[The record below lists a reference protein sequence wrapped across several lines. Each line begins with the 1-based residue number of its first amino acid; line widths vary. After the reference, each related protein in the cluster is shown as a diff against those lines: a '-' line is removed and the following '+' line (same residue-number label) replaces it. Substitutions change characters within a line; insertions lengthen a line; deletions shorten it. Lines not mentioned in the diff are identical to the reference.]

1 MSNTGLFVFASQEN
15 TSSNELY
22 VLHDKVSTHTG
33 ISFGNRDPSGTVTRL
48 SYQDGSGAT
57 LYSQES
63 LTLNSDQI
71 KLTLPSADA
80 PSSLDGSYNFIV
92 IGEDGTLQRG
102 TTYVSDISDS
112 VTQFYNQL
120 KAHDR
125 DISNLKVNVSTIISQ
140 IETNL
145 TRIQHE
151 LNTLTTTIQAH
162 DKKVQTQFNWVYGIL
177 IALFIILLTIIVIL
191 FITTKKSAKLIKTM
205 TTQMDTMS
213 TQIGTMTKDM
223 AILKKVMAEILKS

>member
-22 VLHDKVSTHTG
+22 VLHDKVSTNTG

-57 LYSQES
+57 LYSQDS

-120 KAHDR
+120 KEHDR

-151 LNTLTTTIQAH
+151 LNTITTTIQAH

-177 IALFIILLTIIVIL
+177 IALFIILL
-191 FITTKKSAKLIKTM
+191 SSY
-205 TTQMDTMS
+205 Q
-213 TQIGTMTKDM
+213 
-223 AILKKVMAEILKS
+223 